1 MCVIRTIFISSGK
14 IPWAKELLNIYR
26 SGSNLKSKTSVTWKE
41 ISSWPGLYWASFMS
55 KFRFERLNEVIAFQ
69 NTVR

>member
-1 MCVIRTIFISSGK
+1 MGVIRAIFISSGK

-41 ISSWPGLYWASFMS
+41 ISSLPGLLLVFIGHHSCPSFGS
-55 KFRFERLNEVIAFQ
+55 NV
-69 NTVR
+69 